1 MIVLKRTI
9 NWDGGTALTNVATFC
24 QYAHISIGTPIFISV
39 RINVIEMQDKQM
51 ESCKIVSNIFLF
63 SSEPFSLKRL
73 NLFRFECTH
82 GGALRRLHGSC
93 FLILTTRKSTKIRSE
108 ENDKPKACRISLRGH
123 HFGFNPLEPN
133 FDFI

>member
-82 GGALRRLHGSC
+82 EGALCTVQAAWVVLFNSYHTS
-93 FLILTTRKSTKIRSE
+93 IYENTK
-108 ENDKPKACRISLRGH
+108 
-123 HFGFNPLEPN
+123 
-133 FDFI
+133 